1 MTQEPITF
9 RVANNKFEVAPRF
22 TAGHV
27 CSAEDAEKLNRAMA
41 QNLADTAK
49 TELANGV
56 DPGIVQAILTGKAS
70 EFSFGPPGKRKVS
83 TDPIMVE
90 ARKIAKSLV
99 LSAMRARGLDVK
111 SLDTVALAE
120 RIESLITK
128 RPDLTVEEARKRHD
142 AAQGIILPFLG
153 DE

>member
-1 MTQEPITF
+1 MSENITF
-9 RVANNKFEVAPRF
+9 RVATHKFEVSPRF
-22 TAGHV
+22 ATGHV

-41 QNLADTAK
+41 QSLADTAK

-56 DPGIVQAILTGKAS
+56 DPGIVQAILTGKAA
-70 EFSFGPPGKRKVS
+70 EFSFGPAGKRKVS
-83 TDPIMVE
+83 TDPVMVE

-99 LSAMRARGLDVK
+99 LSAMRARGMDVK
-111 SLDTVALAE
+111 SLDIVDLAE
-120 RIESLITK
+120 RIESLITR
-128 RPDLTVEEARKRHD
+128 RPDLTIDEARKRMD

>member
-1 MTQEPITF
+1 MSENITF
-9 RVANNKFEVAPRF
+9 RVAAHKFEVNPRF

-27 CSAEDAEKLNRAMA
+27 CSAEDAAKLNSAMA
-41 QNLADTAK
+41 KNLADVAK
-49 TELANGV
+49 HELVAGV
-56 DPGIVQAILTGKAS
+56 DPGIVQAILTGKAA
-70 EFSFGPPGKRKVS
+70 EFSFGPAGKRKVG

-99 LSAMRARGLDVK
+99 LSAMRARGMDVK
-111 SLDTVALAE
+111 SLDIVDLAE

-128 RPDLTVEEARKRHD
+128 RPDLTVDEARKRHD